1 MAGEL
6 TFHYDRVGDILYI
19 EKVPPYKEQDSE
31 LLEGEVVA
39 RFNPETDEV
48 ESLEILFFS
57 TRLLRSE
64 TFKLPLDLELRL
76 AS

>member
-1 MAGEL
+1 MAKKL
-6 TFHYDRVGDILYI
+6 TFHYDRAGDILYI
-19 EKVPPYKEQDSE
+19 EKVPPYKEQESE
-31 LLEGEVVA
+31 ELPDEVVA
-39 RFNPETDEV
+39 RLNPETGEV

-64 TFKLPLDLELRL
+64 TFELPLDLELRL